1 MVAFGPVLW
10 AAGGM
15 GDNFLTYTKKSLEVL
30 GDDIREM
37 EPHIKT
43 FIQGIPNEAFKEFV
57 LNLLRTAL
65 KQNQEHCGGVDLDY
79 RKSGVWYHDFNS
91 AYHVFL

>member
-1 MVAFGPVLW
+1 MEAFGPVERA
-10 AAGGM
+10 AAGM
-15 GDNFLTYTKKSLEVL
+15 GENFLTYIKKSLKVL

-37 EPHIKT
+37 APHIDT

-65 KQNQEHCGGVDLDY
+65 KQNQEHCRVDLDY
-79 RKSGVWYHDFNS
+79 CKSGV
-91 AYHVFL
+91 